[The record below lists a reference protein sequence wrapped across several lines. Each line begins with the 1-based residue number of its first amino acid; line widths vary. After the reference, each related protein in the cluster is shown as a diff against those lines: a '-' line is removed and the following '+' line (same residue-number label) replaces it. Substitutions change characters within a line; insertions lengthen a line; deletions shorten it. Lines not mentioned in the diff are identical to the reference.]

1 MLIMWTL
8 DSNKI
13 TLDAG
18 LDQATLDG
26 KLFGVARV
34 ELRKDAVIARLV
46 QKTVSIQ
53 TRLNKEVNTGGMNNG
68 V

>member
-1 MLIMWTL
+1 MWKL
-8 DSNKI
+8 DTDTI

-26 KLFGVARV
+26 FLFGVARI
-34 ELRKDAVIARLV
+34 ELRKDAVIAQLV